1 MKTKVLITLLGAL
14 FSGVFSIGAQIPA
27 YYLSVDFY
35 QDGNELKDDLSTLI
49 TATHTTL
56 IPYTIPPPSSSI
68 DTWDVVHQS
77 DADVSISG
85 NVVLIYGY
93 NDSDNITKNDRTRPI
108 ADQASGFCIGYWNR
122 EHVFAKSLAN
132 PTLETSPAGS
142 GTDVHN
148 LRAADCQM
156 NSTRNNRFYINAS
169 GNSDIVHIEGHPI
182 CDRGPGGNPEGC
194 FYPGDEFKG
203 DVARII
209 MYMYLRYPTQC
220 EPINIG
226 IGSTSYSNDA
236 DMPNIF
242 LEWNEE
248 DPVSEFE
255 RNRNDVIFSFQGN
268 RNPFIDNPYLATLI
282 WNGPESE
289 DSWGLLSTVDLDFKT
304 VFIHPSIAQDYVYI
318 EGLGVSKEAVN
329 IYNQLGQTLEFELE
343 GNRIDVSGLSQ
354 GMYLI
359 HVQERNQTKLF
370 KFLVY

>member
-1 MKTKVLITLLGAL
+1 MNTKLLISLLCTLFLVPFL
-14 FSGVFSIGAQIPA
+14 LVAQIPA
-27 YYLSVDFY
+27 YYSTIDFT
-35 QDGNELKDDLSTLI
+35 QNGNALQQDLSTLI
-49 TATHTTL
+49 SDTHTTL
-56 IPYTIPPPSSSI
+56 IPYTSGAL
-68 DTWDVVHQS
+68 DTWDVIHQS

-85 NVVLIYGY
+85 NVVLFYGY
-93 NDSDNITKNDRTRPI
+93 NDDDNESINDRTRSI
-108 ADQASGFCIGYWNR
+108 SYQSNGSCIGYWNR

-132 PTLETSPAGS
+132 PSLVTDDPGP

-156 NSTRNNRFYINAS
+156 NSTRNNNYFRDGS
-169 GNSDIVHIEGHPI
+169 GNSFLDI
-182 CDRGPGGNPEGC
+182 D

-226 IGSTSYSNDA
+226 VGDRSYA
-236 DMPNIF
+236 TDMPDIF
-242 LEWNEE
+242 LEWNQE
-248 DPVSEFE
+248 DPVSDFE

-282 WNGPESE
+282 WNGPTSE
-289 DSWGLLSTVDLDFKT
+289 DSWGVLSTSNLDFQT
-304 VFIHPSIAQDYVYI
+304 VFIHPTIAQDHVYV
-318 EGLGVSKEAVN
+318 EGLEVSKNAIQ
-329 IYNQLGQTLEFELE
+329 IYNQLGQKLEFELE
-343 GNRIDVSGLSQ
+343 GNKIDVSSLSK

-359 HVQERNQTKLF
+359 QIQDRIRTKLF

>member
-1 MKTKVLITLLGAL
+1 MNTKLLITFLAPL
-14 FSGVFSIGAQIPA
+14 FLVPFLVAAQIPD
-27 YYLSVDFY
+27 YYSSVGFN
-35 QDGNELKDDLSTLI
+35 QNGNALKQDLSSLI
-49 TATHTTL
+49 IDTHNNL
-56 IPYTIPPPSSSI
+56 IPYISSSI
-68 DTWDVVHQS
+68 DTWDVIHQS

-93 NDSDNITKNDRTRPI
+93 DDSDNVTKNDRTRAI
-108 ADQASGFCIGYWNR
+108 SNQQNLNFCIGFWNR
-122 EHVFAKSLAN
+122 EHVFAKNLAN
-132 PTLETSPAGS
+132 PSLETDDPGA

-156 NSTRNNRFYINAS
+156 NSTRNNRFFNNAS
-169 GNSDIVHIEGHPI
+169 GDSEIVHIEDHPI

-220 EPINIG
+220 EPTNIG
-226 IGSTSYSNDA
+226 VGSTSYSNDA

-255 RNRNDVIFSFQGN
+255 RNRNDVIFSYQGN

-282 WNGPESE
+282 WNGPNAV
-289 DSWGLLSTVDLDFKT
+289 DSWGVLSSPDLEFQT
-304 VFIHPSIAQDYVYI
+304 VFIHPTIAQDYVYV
-318 EGLGVSKEAVN
+318 EGLEVSKDTMK
-329 IYNQLGQTLEFELE
+329 IYNQLGQVLEFELE
-343 GNRIDVSGLSQ
+343 GNKIDVSSFSK
-354 GMYLI
+354 GMYLMSI
-359 HVQERNQTKLF
+359 QQQNQSKLF